1 MRQEVPQ
8 GNESPRHVLEEI
20 LANKKK
26 ENALRYPEEPS
37 SFMEMFKDIEWPI
50 VIAEIK
56 LKSPSAGKL
65 TDEDPIDLVK
75 KFQQGGAGAISVL
88 TDKKYFGGS
97 PELFYKIRKATRLP
111 MLWKD
116 FVISADQLVDA
127 QQRGADA
134 VLLIVTALRRQ
145 NVDLKAMINFSKAL
159 NLVPVVEVY
168 DGQDMAQALIA
179 GADIIGVNSRN
190 LDNLRENLPRAL
202 EVLRHIPSS
211 RIALLFS
218 SIKSREDVEK
228 ARQAG
233 AKGVLVG
240 TSILKAPDPIEKLR
254 ELTSS

>member
-1 MRQEVPQ
+1 MIHEVPQ
-8 GNESPRHVLEEI
+8 GNESPRRVLEEI
-20 LANKKK
+20 LANKRK
-26 ENALRYPEEPS
+26 EIALRYPEKPS
-37 SFMEMFKDIEWPI
+37 SFIEMFRDADWPV

-56 LKSPSAGKL
+56 PKSPSAGKL
-65 TDEDPIDLVK
+65 IDENPVNLVQ

-97 PELFYKIRKATRLP
+97 PELFLQIREATKLP

-159 NLVPVVEVY
+159 GLTPVVEVH
-168 DGQDMAQALIA
+168 DNRERAEALMA
-179 GADIIGVNSRN
+179 GANIIGVNSRN
-190 LDNLRENLPRAL
+190 LDTLQENPFLAL
-202 EVLRHIPSS
+202 EVLSQIPSG

-240 TSILKAPDPIEKLR
+240 TSILKAPDPVEKLR